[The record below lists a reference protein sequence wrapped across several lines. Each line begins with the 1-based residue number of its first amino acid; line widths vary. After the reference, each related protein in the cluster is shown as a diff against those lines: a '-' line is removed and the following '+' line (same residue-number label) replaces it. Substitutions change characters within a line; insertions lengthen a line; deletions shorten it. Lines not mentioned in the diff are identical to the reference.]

1 MTADPEPG
9 DRLERALEL
18 FLARKPTTAAEAER
32 LLAEHGDLRDLLE
45 PMLSGQAAATTPAAD
60 GVAPRAGASAA
71 ALDRAIDDGT
81 VVLGDYRL
89 VRELGRGGMG
99 IVYEAWQRSLDRRVA
114 VKVLAPALVASPSA
128 VARFRREA
136 AAAGRLRHPH
146 IVEVLGF
153 GSDQGQHFFAMQFVD
168 GAPLHDRMAEFHEP
182 ARAVA
187 LVAQLADALV
197 HAHAHG
203 LVHRDVKPGNV
214 LVRSDGHALLTDFGV
229 ARDEALPSLTQEGG
243 FLGTVDYASPEQLRG
258 EVVDARTDVFALGV
272 VLCELLTG
280 AHPFRGPT
288 PEATMQRVLGSEPPS
303 LQELPGV
310 GDDLAAVVGKAL
322 TKSRLRRYGSMQALL
337 ADLRALADGR
347 AVSVRLPTT
356 GERLVRWIAREPWQ
370 AAALA
375 VFAVGTVVAGCG
387 FLLASRRADDNLRLA
402 GDETKART
410 ALADKV
416 RDYDLLSGVV
426 LHERALQR
434 VETLVPAWPER
445 TADLRRW
452 LADDC
457 GRLSALQPAIAAG
470 IAALRAREV
479 PRSPAQRA
487 AERAS
492 HPQYDEWHVVS
503 RQAQWLRTCVAIAR
517 GERRLPA
524 TELSA
529 TTIALGAVELNQQ
542 AWERVAMQ
550 VSERKIDGEQ
560 ELGLQLAELA
570 LQKARGTPLEYQL
583 LDTLAWALLANGRY
597 DEAKAASAEA
607 AQKAPANRRAQ
618 YEKQASNLATTIADR
633 DAAIERLGTRAA
645 KVDAAITAAASHTF
659 VAEADQ
665 FLHDTLVALQGRID
679 VLQSVQR
686 PRIEK
691 RLRWSEAVR
700 AATFAHPH
708 AKASWAAAR
717 TAIAAADGVTASTL
731 YRGRTIPLADNDV
744 QGLVPIG
751 CNPVTKLWEFY
762 DLASAWNGTD
772 DPATLPIPTHRADG
786 GIDVGAATGVVF
798 VLLPGGPF
806 WMGAQATDPDGANY
820 DPEAPAFIGPTQQ
833 VELEPF
839 LLARHE
845 LTQVQWAR
853 LCSEPGWQRPSGH
866 PTGSD
871 NFLGG
876 TIDDRHPVEKIT
888 WTLTQRVLAEHGMVL
903 PTEAQWEYGCR
914 AGASTPWWTGPD
926 SSSLHGAANVY
937 DQSATRRAL
946 KPEVHELFDDGYVLH
961 APVGSFRA
969 NAFGLFDIHGNVGEW
984 CLDAPAP
991 NGVGFRAG
999 DGARL
1004 RSTAPNDR
1012 AARGGSFQQQGRP
1025 GRCSLWITGPQETR
1039 AIDLGVRPARRLGSR

>member
-18 FLARKPTTAAEAER
+18 FLARTPTTAADAER
-32 LLAEHGDLRDLLE
+32 LLAEHDDLRELLE
-45 PMLSGQAAATTPAAD
+45 PMLAGPAATKLAAD
-60 GVAPRAGASAA
+60 GDRPAERTGRDALAA
-71 ALDRAIDDGT
+71 EVDDGT

-114 VKVLAPALVASPSA
+114 VTVLAPALGASPSA
-128 VARFRREA
+128 GARVRREA

-168 GAPLHDRMAEFHEP
+168 GAPLHDRMAEFREP

-187 LVAQLADALV
+187 LTAQLADALA

-214 LVRSDGHALLTDFGV
+214 LLRKDGHALLTDFGV

-288 PEATMQRVLGSEPPS
+288 PEATMQRVLGSEPPP
-303 LQELPGV
+303 LQKLPGV

-322 TKSRLRRYGSMQALL
+322 AKSRLRRYGSMQALL
-337 ADLRALADGR
+337 ADLQALADGR

-356 GERLVRWIAREPWQ
+356 SERLVRWIASEPWQ

-375 VFAVGTVVAGCG
+375 VFAVGAVVAGSG

-402 GDETKART
+402 GDEAKART

-416 RDYDLLSGVV
+416 RDYDLLAGVV
-426 LHERALQR
+426 LDERALQR
-434 VETLVPAWPER
+434 IDTLVPAWPER
-445 TADLRRW
+445 AGDLRRW
-452 LADDC
+452 LTDDC
-457 GRLSALQPAIAAG
+457 GRLAAMQPAIATG
-470 IAALRAREV
+470 ITALRAREL
-479 PRSPAQRA
+479 PRSAEERA
-487 AERAS
+487 AERRA
-492 HPQYDEWHVVS
+492 HPQHAEWSLVT
-503 RQAQWLRTCVAIAR
+503 RQLAWLRTCVSIAR
-517 GERRLPA
+517 GERRVPAAELPA
-524 TELSA
+524 T
-529 TTIALGAVELNQQ
+529 TTALPAAELNQR
-542 AWERVAMQ
+542 AWDRTAPQ
-550 VSERKIDGEQ
+550 VSERKHDDEP

-570 LQKARGTPLEYQL
+570 VAKARGTPLEHQL
-583 LDTLAWALLANGRY
+583 LDTLAWARLANGRF
-597 DEAKAASAEA
+597 DDAKAASAEA
-607 AQKAPANRRAQ
+607 AAKAPADERAR
-618 YEKQASNLATTIADR
+618 YEKQTRDLAATIADR
-633 DAAIERLGTRAA
+633 DAAIERLGARAA
-645 KVDAAITAAASHTF
+645 RLDAAITAAASHTF
-659 VAEADQ
+659 AAEADQ
-665 FLHDTLVALQGRID
+665 FLHDTLVSLQGRID
-679 VLQSVQR
+679 ALQTVQR

-691 RLRWSEAVR
+691 RLRWAEAVA

-708 AKASWAAAR
+708 AQATWAQAR
-717 TAIAAADGVTASTL
+717 AAIAAADGVTASTQ
-731 YRGRTIPLADNDV
+731 YRGRTIPLADTDV
-744 QGLVPIG
+744 HGLVPIG

-786 GIDVGAATGVVF
+786 SIEIGDATGVVF

-806 WMGAQATDPDGANY
+806 WMGAQAKDPQGVNH
-820 DPEAPAFIGPTQQ
+820 DPEAPAFVGPAQQ

-845 LTQVQWAR
+845 LTQGQWAR

-871 NFLGG
+871 DHLGG
-876 TIDDRHPVEKIT
+876 TIDDRHPVERVT
-888 WTLTQRVLAEHGMVL
+888 WTLAQRVLAEHGMVL

-914 AGASTPWWTGPD
+914 AGASTPWWTGAD

-937 DQSATRRAL
+937 DQSATRHAL
-946 KPEVHELFDDGYVLH
+946 KPEVHERFDDGHVLH

-969 NAFGLFDIHGNVGEW
+969 NAFGLFDTHGNVGEW

-1004 RSTAPNDR
+1004 RSSMPNDR
-1012 AARGGSFQQQGRP
+1012 SQRGGSFQQQGRP
-1025 GRCSLWITGPQETR
+1025 ARSSMWVIGPQETR
-1039 AIDLGVRPARRLGSR
+1039 VIDCGVRAVRRLGQR